1 MVVEERYATPIE
13 RVTAV
18 RRLKWII
25 ALPIAALLL
34 VTAGTWTYIHILSN
48 DAPAR
53 LTLKGSVTQNLPATT
68 ATTAA
73 GSPAAP
79 ASFDGTW
86 TAASGS
92 QAGYR
97 VKEVLFGQS
106 TEAVGRT
113 GNVDGAL
120 TIAGAKVTT
129 ADISVDLASVTS
141 DRSMRDNQFRG
152 RVMNVSQYPTA
163 TFKLTQPIDLGSL
176 PTDGAT
182 VTVPATGDLT
192 LHGTAKTVTTTVS
205 AKRSGGTIQVN
216 GTIPVVFA
224 DYGIPNPSFGPAS
237 TEDHGEIEFLVAFT
251 KSIG

>member
-1 MVVEERYATPIE
+1 
-13 RVTAV
+13 V

-34 VTAGTWTYIHILSN
+34 ALGGTWAYINVIQ
-48 DAPAR
+48 DGAPAR
-53 LTLKGSVTQNLPATT
+53 LTLGGAVSDNLPATS

-73 GSPAAP
+73 GASATAP

-86 TAASGS
+86 VAASGS

-120 TIAGAKVTT
+120 TINGATVES
-129 ADISVDLASVTS
+129 AAVSIDLASVQS
-141 DRSMRDNQFRG
+141 DESRRDGQFRG
-152 RVMNVSQYPTA
+152 RIMNVAQYPTA
-163 TFKLTQPIDLGSL
+163 TFTLKSPIDLGTL
-176 PTDGAT
+176 PADGST
-182 VTVPATGDLT
+182 VTVPATGELT
-192 LHGTAKTVTTTVS
+192 LHGTKKTVTVNVT
-205 AKRSGGTIQVN
+205 AKRSGGTISVN

-224 DYGIPNPSFGPAS
+224 DYGIPSPSFGPAS
-237 TEDHGEIEFLVAFT
+237 VEDHGEIEFLVNFT
-251 KSIG
+251 KSAA

>member
-1 MVVEERYATPIE
+1 
-13 RVTAV
+13 V

-25 ALPIAALLL
+25 ALPIALL
-34 VTAGTWTYIHILSN
+34 VLVSAGTWTYIHVLSS
-48 DAPAR
+48 DTPAR
-53 LTLKGSVTQNLPATT
+53 LTLQGQVGDNAPATT

-73 GSPAAP
+73 AAGSVVPAP
-79 ASFDGTW
+79 ATFDGTW
-86 TAASGS
+86 VAASGS

-120 TIAGAKVTT
+120 TISGATVQT
-129 ADISVDLASVTS
+129 ADISVDLASVSS
-141 DRSMRDNQFRG
+141 DRSQRDNQFRG
-152 RVMNVSQYPTA
+152 RIMDVSQYPTA
-163 TFKLTQPIDLGSL
+163 AFKLTKPIDLGTL
-176 PTDGAT
+176 PADGVA

-192 LHGTAKTVTTTVS
+192 VHGTTKSVTTTVT
-205 AKRSGGTIQVN
+205 AERTGGTIQVN

-237 TEDHGEIEFLVAFT
+237 TEDHGVIEFLVAFT
-251 KSIG
+251 KSNS